1 MHIIKP
7 ILLAWSVY
15 GIRVAAQ
22 SLSTVLAPQ
31 LETDVTAAAAVAA
44 VSTQLLAA
52 AANAESTESRFT
64 PDAVRSL
71 EELNSPVSEGDKQT
85 HTDKRSG
92 AEVSPTAT
100 TESSILEATK
110 AVITETSN
118 AVATS
123 ADASASDVD
132 VLSIISVVANM
143 MPTVV
148 DAVFTISSMAASSD
162 PCASDCLSTIGNVSD
177 PTSLVLFCK
186 NSDQIGTCKSVC
198 PANSYLDSLI
208 SACDRAVPALGQLK
222 SSSLA
227 GPAPPS
233 PAASGAPCNYNRGWV
248 TQMFVNALAL
258 LLLCFV

>member
-1 MHIIKP
+1 MHINKP

-15 GIRVAAQ
+15 SIRVTAQ
-22 SLSTVLAPQ
+22 SLSTALAPQ
-31 LETDVTAAAAVAA
+31 LETDATAAAAV
-44 VSTQLLAA
+44 SPQLLAS
-52 AANAESTESRFT
+52 AANAESSESRLT

-71 EELNSPVSEGDKQT
+71 GELNSPVSEGDKQIR
-85 HTDKRSG
+85 TDKRTG

-100 TESSILEATK
+100 TESSILDATK
-110 AVITETSN
+110 AVITETSD

-123 ADASASDVD
+123 ADASVSDVD
-132 VLSIISVVANM
+132 VLSIISVIANL

-162 PCASDCLSTIGNVSD
+162 PCANVCLSTIGNVSD

-186 NSDQIGTCKSVC
+186 NSDQIETCKSEC

-222 SSSLA
+222 SASLA

-233 PAASGAPCNYNRGWV
+233 PAASGTPCNHNRVWV

-258 LLLCFV
+258 ALLCFV